1 MKTRFDVTDV
11 WVRTYTSPVKIS
23 DMSTPHILN
32 AVKMFIQ
39 NPVRTLSMLITDIES
54 TAFSETIWT
63 AHNNCDK
70 MQSLKNVTSM
80 SCEELIEYAMNS
92 PLFKSLIAE
101 LDSRGV
107 NTENVIRLFTTAEA
121 PQVHPTEKP
130 AQDETFF
137 GCC

>member
-1 MKTRFDVTDV
+1 MKTRFDVTGV

-23 DMSTPHILN
+23 DMTTPHILN
-32 AVKMFIQ
+32 AVRMFIQ
-39 NPVRTLSMLITDIES
+39 NPARTLSMLITDIES
-54 TAFSETIWT
+54 ASFSETVWT
-63 AHNNCDK
+63 AYNNCDK

-80 SCEELIEYAMNS
+80 SNTELVEYAVNS

-107 NTENVIRLFTTAEA
+107 NTENVIRLFTTAED
-121 PQVHPTEKP
+121 PQVRPAGKP

-137 GCC
+137 SC

>member
-54 TAFSETIWT
+54 AAFSETIWT

-80 SCEELIEYAMNS
+80 SCEELVEYAMNS

-121 PQVHPTEKP
+121 PQVHPVEKP

-137 GCC
+137 GCR